1 MSTFRDELRGWQGW
15 IVWGALI
22 AICVVAVFEF
32 NVFSTNFWGVRQAD
46 ANRRVFEQSQSYVEG
61 KRQELVK
68 LHHEWLVGDEHEKA
82 TIEAMVRMNFA
93 NFDDNL
99 VADQRVLYDFLVAA
113 KY

>member
-1 MSTFRDELRGWQGW
+1 MSTFRDAMHGWQAWVVAIG
-15 IVWGALI
+15 LI
-22 AICVVAVFEF
+22 AICLSLALEF

-68 LHHEWLVGDEHEKA
+68 LYHEWSVGDEHDKA

-99 VADQRVLYDFLVAA
+99 VADQKVLYDFLVAA